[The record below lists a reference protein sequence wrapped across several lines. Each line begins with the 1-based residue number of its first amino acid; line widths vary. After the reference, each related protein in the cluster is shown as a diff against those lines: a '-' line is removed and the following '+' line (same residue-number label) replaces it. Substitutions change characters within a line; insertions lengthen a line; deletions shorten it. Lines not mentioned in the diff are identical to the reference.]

1 VTFVIVLLQIQ
12 INKNTHTCASR
23 SRVLNRMASQAWIAE
38 RAVPLLRDDP
48 SMGAKAVRKELE
60 KQYKVKI
67 NYQTCWYGRQR
78 AADKLFGKWDNSFD
92 WLFIFK
98 AEKELRSL
106 GSVVEID
113 IVKVGKKVHFNR
125 FFCAFKG
132 SIDGFLEGCRPYISI
147 YSTALNGQWNGH
159 MPATN
164 AIDGHNWMFQ

>member
-1 VTFVIVLLQIQ
+1 MTFVIVLLQIQ

-78 AADKLFGKWDNSFD
+78 AADKLFGKWDDSFD
-92 WLFIFK
+92 WLYRFK
-98 AEKELRSL
+98 AEVELRSPR
-106 GSVVEID
+106 SVVEID
-113 IVKVGKKVHFNR
+113 TVQVGDKVHFSR
-125 FFCAFKG
+125 FFCAFKAQ
-132 SIDGFLEGCRPYISI
+132 IDGF
-147 YSTALNGQWNGH
+147 
-159 MPATN
+159 
-164 AIDGHNWMFQ
+164 

>member
-1 VTFVIVLLQIQ
+1 MTFVIVLLQIQ

-78 AADKLFGKWDNSFD
+78 AADKLFGK
-92 WLFIFK
+92 
-98 AEKELRSL
+98 
-106 GSVVEID
+106 
-113 IVKVGKKVHFNR
+113 
-125 FFCAFKG
+125 
-132 SIDGFLEGCRPYISI
+132 
-147 YSTALNGQWNGH
+147 
-159 MPATN
+159 
-164 AIDGHNWMFQ
+164 